1 MFLLLYNQVEFAK
14 IYKKGVL
21 TMNEW
26 IELFTKIITGE
37 KSRYFW
43 VGLIVV
49 AILAIIIFPYV
60 DANILYYDRIEKR
73 IDNL

>member
-1 MFLLLYNQVEFAK
+1 
-14 IYKKGVL
+14 
-21 TMNEW
+21 MNEW